1 MSESKKKFSFTMPD
15 TYVIIFGIIVV
26 AWLSTFIVPVGQ
38 YTAQQ
43 VVFQGTL
50 PETTQSPSS
59 DALNIDAIA
68 AGIMPVLNIAT
79 IEEARVRIQKVQA
92 LENSFVIKNISPSDA
107 GTIRSL
113 VKDNNGKE
121 VKISADAD
129 TFSNRFSKS
138 IEFSYKTDQS
148 TDIEIFKNRVAAGLN
163 DILEL
168 NSVERAVDKILFNT
182 SVENSDEKYFFL
194 VNGLN
199 NSQLIKFED
208 FLKSNDNVEITSVS
222 DYYADDTN
230 GKKILKPLALFHYDI
245 NEYSSS
251 GFLKFPFDGLKDMVS
266 IVIFI
271 IIIGGAFGIIIKT
284 GAIET
289 GILAVIKKIQGL
301 KILVIPILFFVF
313 SMGGAVFGMGE
324 EAIAFAMIV
333 VPLVIALGYDGIVG
347 VMITYGATQVGFAT
361 SWQNPF
367 SLLVAQGVAGIPI
380 MSGWQMRVGMY
391 VFFLLFSIFWVTLY
405 ALKIQKDPLKSLSY
419 ASDAY
424 FREDLKHSENIHVK
438 FGLSHALVLLSL
450 VGGIVWI
457 VLGVTG
463 YGAGNGYYIAEIAT
477 VFFTI
482 GLVAGIIG
490 VIFKMNGMKVNDIA
504 SSFKDG
510 VRDIISAAIIVGL
523 AKGVILVLGGDKSY
537 DMTVFNTMINGV
549 SSVLQIFPRVMGAW
563 LMYLFTAVF
572 NFFITSGSAKAGLI
586 IPVLSEIADTIQIP
600 RQVACLSFQLGD
612 GFTNMIVPTSGAL
625 MGSLAAA
632 RMEWTTWAKF
642 QWKLQLIYFAL
653 GSIIVIG
660 AVIFNFS

>member
-129 TFSNRFSKS
+129 TFSNRFTK
-138 IEFSYKTDQS
+138 D
-148 TDIEIFKNRVAAGLN
+148 
-163 DILEL
+163 
-168 NSVERAVDKILFNT
+168 
-182 SVENSDEKYFFL
+182 SDGNL
-194 VNGLN
+194 LP
-199 NSQLIKFED
+199 
-208 FLKSNDNVEITSVS
+208 
-222 DYYADDTN
+222 DTN

-586 IPVLSEIADTIQIP
+586 IPVLSVIADTIQIP